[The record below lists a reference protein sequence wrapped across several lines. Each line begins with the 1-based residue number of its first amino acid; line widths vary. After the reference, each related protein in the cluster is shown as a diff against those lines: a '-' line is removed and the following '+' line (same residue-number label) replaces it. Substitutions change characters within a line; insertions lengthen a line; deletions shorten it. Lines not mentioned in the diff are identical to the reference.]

1 MAKPSKITVTGV
13 AASDVVALDYQT
25 SAPFNVSLWV
35 DVGAGCTYT
44 IQLTCD
50 DVQAAGYS
58 AGSGFWVDHPSA
70 TGLTVDCAV
79 AVAYPVTAVR
89 VNQTVGAAASY
100 FTVIQQGV
108 EP

>member
-1 MAKPSKITVTGV
+1 MAKPSKLTVTGV
-13 AASDVVALDYQT
+13 TTSSVVPLDYQT

-35 DVGAGCTYT
+35 QRGTGCTYS

-50 DVQAAGYS
+50 DVQAAGYTPS
-58 AGSGFWVDHPSA
+58 SGFWVDHPSA
-70 TGLTVDCAV
+70 TGLTTDCAV
-79 AVAYPVTAVR
+79 SIAYPATGVR

-108 EP
+108 AP